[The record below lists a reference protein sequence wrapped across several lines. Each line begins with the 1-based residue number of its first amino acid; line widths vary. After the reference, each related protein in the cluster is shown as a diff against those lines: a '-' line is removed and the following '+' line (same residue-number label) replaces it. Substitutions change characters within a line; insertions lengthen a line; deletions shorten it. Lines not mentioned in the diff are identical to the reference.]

1 MRRLKKVILKLDTEC
16 EHCLRYKKHPVK
28 PKVSIW
34 SPSEVN
40 EVLAMDLKL
49 LDNDIIMF
57 HAIDLSSREG
67 QECGDNHASIL

>member
-16 EHCLRYKKHPVK
+16 ENCLRYKKHPVK

-34 SPSEVN
+34 SSSEIN
-40 EVLAMDLKL
+40 EVLAMDLKF
-49 LDNDIIMF
+49 LDNDLIMF

-67 QECGDNHASIL
+67 QECGDSHASIL